1 MLQVSSGSFD
11 DALHSA
17 NRLLLEMMRASTWLD
32 VPVKTV
38 TLERGRLVNDEGQV
52 PAFVIFPEGALLADL
67 AYMNDGRMIEVGG
80 VGRDGAANLLCA
92 LALEPAAH
100 RTVVKIG
107 GPAKVVKAA
116 SVRATVQADP
126 SLQKLI
132 MSWLQRRALEAEQ
145 AIACSLMH
153 DATQRLARALLLTQ
167 DRTGSSQLPLT
178 QDDFATTLGVQ
189 RTTLNAS
196 ALQLKAD
203 GAIRY
208 SRGMLRVLDADKLA
222 ARACECHARIDL
234 RQGGPTAA
242 DPQPVQRAN
251 AGLRVVSPT

>member
-1 MLQVSSGSFD
+1 MLQVSPGYFD
-11 DALHSA
+11 DALNSA
-17 NRLLLEMMRASTWLD
+17 NRLLLDMMQASSWLD

-38 TLERGRLVNDEGQV
+38 TLERGQLLNDEGQV
-52 PAFVIFPEGALLADL
+52 PASVVFPEGALLVDL
-67 AYMNDGRMIEVGG
+67 AYMDDGRMVEVGA
-80 VGRDGAANLLCA
+80 VGRNGAANLLCS
-92 LALEPAAH
+92 LAVEAASH

-116 SVRATVQADP
+116 SVRAAVQSDP
-126 SLQKLI
+126 ALQKLI

-145 AIACSLMH
+145 AVACSLMH
-153 DATQRLARALLLTQ
+153 DATQRLARALLLTR
-167 DRTGSSQLPLT
+167 DRTGSDQLPLT

-208 SRGMLRVLDADKLA
+208 SRGMLRVLDPERLA
-222 ARACECHARIDL
+222 ARACECHARVD
-234 RQGGPTAA
+234 
-242 DPQPVQRAN
+242 QRRSLATEAEARPGARAVN
-251 AGLRVVSPT
+251 GLRVVSPT